1 VACSV
6 VKILDATTISAFLYE
21 IRSVDIIDRCRTV
34 YELVTSREVVE
45 EVMRYQRSTNV
56 SRMSS
61 FGTAEA
67 LTSEEIAL
75 MNYLEVRYPALHR
88 GELSSFIIAIRY
100 AKAEKSHYFITD
112 DKAMRNS
119 IEKILRDE
127 QVIEM
132 AGAKIIIKAT
142 GTIGLIIHLGEKGC
156 LRKDER
162 ESIADDLSTSTF
174 HCTPWLIQ
182 QLKS

>member
-1 VACSV
+1 MACAV
-6 VKILDATTISAFLYE
+6 VKILDATAISAFLYE
-21 IRSVDIIDRCRTV
+21 IRSVDVIDRCRTV

-45 EVMRYQRSTNV
+45 EVMRYQRSTSV
-56 SRMSS
+56 SRMSL
-61 FGTAEA
+61 FGTAES
-67 LTSEEIAL
+67 LNSKELAL

-100 AKAEKSHYFITD
+100 AKAEKSYYFITD

-162 ESIADDLSTSTF
+162 ESIADDLLTSTF
-174 HCTPWLIQ
+174 RCTPWLIQ